1 MDEWQGCVTAVF
13 GVLSEAEGN
22 RQMLRARSDRKQR
35 AVFFTRPERACLSEV
50 EVAEASL
57 VVVEVEASTVEAVT
71 TTFEGAA
78 AAAAISGAAAEEDL
92 DEGADVE
99 ALINSKI
106 KDLQNV
112 SSVSRLQCVTSF
124 AVGVESGS
132 GSMLLASLVESLR
145 KESM

>member
-22 RQMLRARSDRKQR
+22 RQMLRARSDRKER

-71 TTFEGAA
+71 TTFEGA